1 MITDREWI
9 LMGLLL
15 VSIGMNWPVY
25 AAAYRNARKSFNDVL
40 IAALPEVSMHEVLEA
55 RRAQKDA
62 ESRAEAAEKRA
73 ETAEQQLAQ
82 FHSLVRKAG

>member
-1 MITDREWI
+1 MDFDGFIARLHRHELAGVW
-9 LMGLLL
+9 
-15 VSIGMNWPVY
+15 
-25 AAAYRNARKSFNDVL
+25 AAYRNARKSFNDVL